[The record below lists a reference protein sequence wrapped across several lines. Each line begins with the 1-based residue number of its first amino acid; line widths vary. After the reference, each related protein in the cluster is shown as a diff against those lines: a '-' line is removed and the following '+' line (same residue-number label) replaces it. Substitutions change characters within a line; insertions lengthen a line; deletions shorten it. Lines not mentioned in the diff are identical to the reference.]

1 MTSITSRI
9 ASLLAA
15 LATAGAVSLAAAGT
29 ASAAT
34 APAFGSPEQAGFAA
48 AGAGAQF
55 RYVQATI
62 TLPDASKFA
71 SEIGGFGVSVQ
82 LWSGKSVA
90 VLGISNSTTA
100 GNYSAAVAMFDPTQP
115 NLNVYPNG
123 LVCSTADAG
132 SQLCPGTPTDWTDG
146 SVAFAPG
153 ATIFISAFY
162 DRATG
167 GTMFLVKDPQA
178 NEFLS
183 YTFASGKGI
192 SWREARVG
200 AEFGC
205 SPFASCSGSSPVP
218 YNAPP
223 APVHLVKFS
232 GIRLT
237 TYSGHRAGFSSWW
250 LHAKVLWTRNGLI
263 SGAVNARP
271 HSLFDGGTAF
281 NDYLQP

>member
-9 ASLLAA
+9 TVLLAA
-15 LATAGAVSLAAAGT
+15 FATAGAVTLAAAGA

-55 RYVQATI
+55 RYVQAVV
-62 TLPDASKFA
+62 TLPNASKFA

-100 GNYSAAVAMFDPTQP
+100 GSYSAAVAMFDPTQP

-123 LVCSTADAG
+123 LVCSTAGAG

-146 SVAFAPG
+146 SVAFSPG

-223 APVHLVKFS
+223 SPVHLVKFS

-237 TYSGHRAGFSSWW
+237 TYSGHRAGLRSWW
-250 LHAKVLWTRNGLI
+250 LHAKVLWTRNGSI

-281 NDYLQP
+281 NVYLEP

>member
-9 ASLLAA
+9 VTLLAA
-15 LATAGAVSLAAAGT
+15 FATAGAVSLAGAGA

-48 AGAGAQF
+48 GGGGAQF
-55 RYVQATI
+55 RYVQAVV

-71 SEIGGFGVSVQ
+71 SEIGGFGISVQ

-100 GNYSAAVAMFDPTQP
+100 GSYSAAVAMFDPTQP

-123 LVCSTADAG
+123 LVCSTAGAG
-132 SQLCPGTPTDWTDG
+132 PQLCPGTPTNWTDG
-146 SVAFAPG
+146 SVAFPPG

-162 DRATG
+162 NRATG
-167 GTMFLVKDPQA
+167 GTMFLVKDPQGDQ
-178 NEFLS
+178 FLS
-183 YTFASGKGI
+183 YTFPSGKGI
-192 SWREARVG
+192 SWTEARVG

-223 APVHLVKFS
+223 NPVHLVKLS

-237 TYSGHRAGFSSWW
+237 TYSGHRAGLRSWW
-250 LHAKVLWTRNGLI
+250 LHAKVLWTRNGRTN
-263 SGAVNARP
+263 GAVNGEP

-281 NDYLQP
+281 NVYLEP